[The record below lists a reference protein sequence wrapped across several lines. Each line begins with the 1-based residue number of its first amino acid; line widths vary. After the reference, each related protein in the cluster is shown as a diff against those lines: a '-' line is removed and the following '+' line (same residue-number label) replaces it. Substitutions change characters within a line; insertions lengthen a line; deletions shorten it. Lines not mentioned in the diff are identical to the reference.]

1 MQLPRTTTFLE
12 REVEVTGFYIH
23 LGRGAV
29 QNNVGT
35 WSSPNYNLSNQSHF
49 AYQAPSYPSTHIEY
63 PPERGGGVAM

>member
-12 REVEVTGFYIH
+12 REVEVTEFYIH

-35 WSSPNYNLSNQSHF
+35 
-49 AYQAPSYPSTHIEY
+49 
-63 PPERGGGVAM
+63 